1 MSGPETVAS
10 ADAATRARFD
20 MVIDVRSPGEFA
32 EDHVPGA
39 VNLPVLDNDERA
51 EVGTL
56 YVQKSR
62 FLARKVG
69 GAYVARNIAAHLLGA
84 LSDQPGSFRPLVY
97 CWRGGMRSGAMAHI
111 LSQVGWR
118 VGVLAGGYRTYR
130 REVTARLYDT
140 PPGFRARVL
149 DGPTGSGKTEVLRR
163 LPALGV
169 QVLDLEGLAE
179 HRGSLL
185 GALPGQPQPAQK
197 MFESRLLGALEAL
210 DPARPVVIEAESS
223 KVGERMVPPAVWTAM
238 SGAPAFR
245 LSAPPEARAAY
256 LAGVYA
262 ETARDVEALMA
273 LLSRLPSKPGAR
285 RLAEWRGLL
294 EAGDLEPVALALVE
308 THYDPAYRRSSR
320 QHERPELGALDLADV
335 SPAELD
341 RAAEA
346 VAARARAL

>member
-10 ADAATRARFD
+10 AGAATRARFD

-39 VNLPVLDNDERA
+39 VNLPVLDNAERA

-69 GAYVARNIAAHLLGA
+69 GAYVARNIAGHLLGA
-84 LSDQPGSFRPLVY
+84 LADQPGGFRPLVY

-130 REVTARLYDT
+130 REVTARLYDS
-140 PPGFRARVL
+140 PPGFRAVVL

-169 QVLDLEGLAE
+169 QVLDLEGLAG

-185 GALPGQPQPAQK
+185 GALPGQSQPAQK
-197 MFESRLLGALEAL
+197 MFESRLLAALEVL
-210 DPARPVVIEAESS
+210 DLSRPVVIEAESS
-223 KVGERMVPPAVWTAM
+223 KVGERMVPPAVWSAL
-238 SGAPAFR
+238 SEAPAFH

-262 ETARDVEALMA
+262 ETAGDVEALMA

-285 RLAEWRGLL
+285 RLAEWRSLL
-294 EAGDLEPVALALVE
+294 EAGDLEPVALGLVE
-308 THYDPAYRRSSR
+308 SHYDPAYRRSSR
-320 QHERPELGALDLADV
+320 QHERQPLGALDLAEV
-335 SPAELD
+335 SPAGLD

-346 VAARARAL
+346 VAARLRDL

>member
-39 VNLPVLDNDERA
+39 VNLPVLDNAERA

-69 GAYVARNIAAHLLGA
+69 GAYVARNIAGHLLGA
-84 LSDQPGSFRPLVY
+84 LADQPGGFRPLVY

-130 REVTARLYDT
+130 REVTARLYDS
-140 PPGFRARVL
+140 PPGFRALVL

-169 QVLDLEGLAE
+169 QVLDLEGLAG

-185 GALPGQPQPAQK
+185 GALPGQSQPAQK
-197 MFESRLLGALEAL
+197 MFESRLLAALEAL
-210 DPARPVVIEAESS
+210 DLSRPVVIEAESS
-223 KVGERMVPPAVWTAM
+223 KVGERMVPPAVWSAM
-238 SGAPAFR
+238 SEAPAFH

-262 ETARDVEALMA
+262 ESARDVEALMA

-285 RLAEWRGLL
+285 RLAEWRSLL
-294 EAGDLEPVALALVE
+294 EAGDLEPVALGLVE
-308 THYDPAYRRSSR
+308 SHYDPAYRRSSR
-320 QHERPELGALDLADV
+320 QHERQPLGALDLAEV
-335 SPAELD
+335 SPAGLD

-346 VAARARAL
+346 VAARLRDL

>member
-1 MSGPETVAS
+1 MSGPQTIAS
-10 ADAATRARFD
+10 ADAATRAGFD

-69 GAYVARNIAAHLLGA
+69 GAYVARNIAAHLMGA
-84 LSDQPGSFRPLVY
+84 LADQPGGFRPLVY

-130 REVTARLYDT
+130 REVTARLYDS
-140 PPGFRARVL
+140 PPGFRALVL

-210 DPARPVVIEAESS
+210 DPSRPVVIEAESS
-223 KVGERMVPPAVWTAM
+223 KVGERMVPPAVWSAM
-238 SGAPAFR
+238 SAAPAFS
-245 LSAPPEARAAY
+245 LSASPEARAAY
-256 LAGVYA
+256 LAGGYA
-262 ETARDVEALMA
+262 ESARDVEALMT

-285 RLAEWRGLL
+285 RLAEWRSLL

-320 QHERPELGALDLADV
+320 QQERPQVGALDLAEV

-346 VAARARAL
+346 VAAQARAL